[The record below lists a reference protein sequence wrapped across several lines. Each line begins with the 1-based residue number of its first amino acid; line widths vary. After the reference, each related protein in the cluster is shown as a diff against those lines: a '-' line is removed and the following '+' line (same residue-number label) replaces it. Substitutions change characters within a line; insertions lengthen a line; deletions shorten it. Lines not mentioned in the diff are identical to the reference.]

1 MNIINCTPHE
11 VNLVSASG
19 CSIAVFP
26 PSGDVA
32 RVASVEV
39 AAPALEIDGVA
50 VETIVREFGEV
61 SGLPAPAPDTL
72 YIVSSMA
79 RAAITG
85 RDDLLVPHDFARDEA
100 GNIIG
105 CRRFAR

>member
-1 MNIINCTPHE
+1 MTIINCTPHS
-11 VNLVSASG
+11 VTLLTASG
-19 CSIAVFP
+19 ETIAVFP

-32 RVASVEV
+32 RVVSVEV

-61 SGLPAPAPDTL
+61 SGLPAPAPNTM

-85 RDDLLVPHDFARDEA
+85 RDDVLVPHDFARDAA